1 MVVIGGS
8 LIPAVLIFPSGKKK
22 WLHHLI
28 LSKHS
33 LLLMLFHETNQ
44 QAHAV
49 ISYVPN
55 VVSNDFVSQ

>member
-8 LIPAVLIFPSGKKK
+8 LIPALLIFPSGKKTC
-22 WLHHLI
+22 LHHLI
-28 LSKHS
+28 LSKHG
-33 LLLMLFHETNQ
+33 LLLMLFHQTNQ

-55 VVSNDFVSQ
+55 FVGNDSVSQ